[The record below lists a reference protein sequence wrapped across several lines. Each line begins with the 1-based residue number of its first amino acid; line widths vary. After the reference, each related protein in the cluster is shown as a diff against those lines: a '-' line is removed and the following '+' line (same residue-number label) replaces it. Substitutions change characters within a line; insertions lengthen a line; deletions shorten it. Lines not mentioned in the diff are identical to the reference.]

1 MSFNEK
7 YKKIKKLAESELS
20 VIEKK
25 MVSSIIVREPLNSH
39 LVKFL
44 TAPSKR
50 VRPVLAVLY
59 TKACEYS
66 CDAAVDGQ
74 NGVLS
79 DKQLELLAA
88 IELVH
93 NASLIHDDIID
104 ESKLRR
110 GEKTVSENFGNKLGV
125 ISGDYILSVAMEKLS
140 HIGSVDIIKKFSQTL
155 KQMCIGEI
163 NQNFD
168 RFKIGT
174 IEDYIEK
181 SKNKT
186 GYLFEAALSCTAM
199 LSDFPYNM
207 QEISEFALN
216 VGIAFQIRDDLLNLT
231 QADSTKPSNN
241 DISEGIYNAPVI
253 YSQNTEGY
261 SEGIEKTGDLLNNY
275 IQNAMV
281 QVKNLPDNV
290 YKNALKEFLELINNE

>member
-7 YKKIKKLAESELS
+7 YENIRKLAEPELS

-25 MVSSIIVREPLNSH
+25 VVSSVVVREPLNSH

-44 TAPSKR
+44 TGPSKR
-50 VRPVLAVLY
+50 IRPVLAVLY
-59 TKACEYS
+59 MKACEEY
-66 CDAAVDGQ
+66 CGAADKKRT
-74 NGVLS
+74 GVLS
-79 DKQLELLAA
+79 DNQLELLAA
-88 IELVH
+88 VELVH

-110 GEKTVSENFGNKLGV
+110 GEKTISEDFGNKLGV
-125 ISGDYILSVAMEKLS
+125 ISGDYILSAAMGKLAK
-140 HIGSVDIIKKFSQTL
+140 IGSIDIFNKFAKTL

-186 GYLFEAALSCTAM
+186 GYLFEAALYCTAI
-199 LSDFPYNM
+199 LSEFSYDLRKV
-207 QEISEFALN
+207 SDFALN
-216 VGIAFQIRDDLLNLT
+216 VGIAFQIRDDLVNLIRI
-231 QADSTKPSNN
+231 DSTKPSNN
-241 DISEGIYNAPVI
+241 DIRDGIYNAPVI
-253 YSQNTEGY
+253 YAQSTQDY
-261 SEGIEKTGDLLNNY
+261 SEGIEKTRDLLNNY
-275 IQNAMV
+275 IQNAMLLIEG
-281 QVKNLPDNV
+281 LPDNI
-290 YKNALKEFLELINNE
+290 YRNALRELLELLNNG